1 MKSISQNPSKTEW
14 NTIAVGDLFTYGD
27 GFLWVKTGP
36 SASMQLFNN
45 ATARYLKVS
54 ELALAQEMIRALSVF
69 ALEQKNLV
77 PGDLRGITDAALE
90 AVTGIA
96 AAGVRER
103 HYRSTPFSGYN
114 HTANGE
120 QWDDS
125 FHRHIA
131 TAMGTTVIVGKC
143 RCGGGSR
150 W

>member
-1 MKSISQNPSKTEW
+1 MKTITQNPSKSEW
-14 NTIAVGDLFTYGD
+14 ATVAVGDLFTCGD
-27 GFLWVKTGP
+27 GFIWLKTGT
-36 SASMQLFNN
+36 SASMQMFNK
-45 ATARYLKVS
+45 ATAQYLTVAD
-54 ELALAQEMIRALSVF
+54 LALAREMAQALKVF
-69 ALEQKNLV
+69 ALEERNLV
-77 PGDLRGITDAALE
+77 PGDLSGITDAALE

-96 AAGVRER
+96 AAGVRAQ

-120 QWDDS
+120 RWEGS

-150 W
+150 